1 MFSSRSLP
9 PALHA
14 FTKTQMRW
22 HNPKTLTSESLAQS
36 VTWFV
41 SSFFLIYS
49 IQSLSYRL
57 TLLQYLL
64 TSL

>member
-1 MFSSRSLP
+1 MSSSRSLP

-22 HNPKTLTSESLAQS
+22 HNPKTLTSESLAQN

-41 SSFFLIYS
+41 SSFFWVSS
-49 IQSLSYRL
+49 IENLSYWL
-57 TLLQYLL
+57 ALLQYLL